1 MAQVFK
7 KEEVVQE
14 KPVIEIV
21 RDSLDVDA
29 EGVVRFRSRVDI
41 GSGKVIEIPDSEFDE
56 FVTLMVQAQE
66 SREALAEQQ
75 RTIEATAVVTTKT
88 VSETDT
94 EGSETTD
101 ITDTQE

>member
-7 KEEVVQE
+7 KDEVVQV

-29 EGVVRFRSRVDI
+29 EGVVRFRSREGR
-41 GSGKVIEIPDSEFDE
+41 GSGKAIEIPGSQFDE

-75 RTIEATAVVTTKT
+75 KAIEVAAEV
-88 VSETDT
+88 VSEVQDQT
-94 EGSETTD
+94 ETPSVTNT
-101 ITDTQE
+101 